1 MTINRAAID
10 QIVLL
15 SSLLTGFSLTAILQL
30 LSIKDTKKD
39 KVLSV
44 AIVAF
49 SLSTSVLLI
58 ATIVGSMMLIRVDM
72 WNNSFGSSGIDYVG
86 KFTNIISTLFFI
98 GSFICFIGL
107 GSLGWLKSKQLG
119 WIISITATISFLIS
133 WVIVRQL
140 P

>member
-15 SSLLTGFSLTAILQL
+15 SSLLAGFSLTAILQL
-30 LSIKDTKKD
+30 LSIKNVKKD
-39 KVLSV
+39 KILSV

-58 ATIVGSMMLIRVDM
+58 STIVGSMMLIRVDM

-86 KFTNIISTLFFI
+86 KFTDIISALFFI